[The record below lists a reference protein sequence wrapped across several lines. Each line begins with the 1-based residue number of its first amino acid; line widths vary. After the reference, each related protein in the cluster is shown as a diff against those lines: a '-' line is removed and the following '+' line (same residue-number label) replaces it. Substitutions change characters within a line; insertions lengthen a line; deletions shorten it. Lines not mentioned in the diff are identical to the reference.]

1 MTFAEIMQLKGK
13 EAGLSFTAQQLEQ
26 FSAYYELLVETNK
39 VMNLTAITE
48 PEEVAV
54 KHMIDSLLAFDE
66 KLFGEK
72 TLADVGTG
80 AGFPGIPLKIY
91 CPSLK
96 VTLIDSLAKRLK
108 FLETVIIEL
117 GLKGIRCVHLRAEDA
132 GRDPRHRE
140 KYDLVTARAVARLSV
155 LAEYCLPLEAGR
167 AEMGT
172 KHSSKAI
179 EVVRVPLAKVIP
191 NPYQPRK
198 TFDEDGLQD
207 LAASIA
213 QYGVLQPLL
222 VAPMED
228 GSGNYLLIAGERRLR
243 ASKMAALSEIPVII
257 SDYTQQQ
264 IAEIALIENLQR
276 EDLHYLEEAEG
287 YEMLMNEFHLT
298 QDSMAARVGKKQS
311 TIANKLRLLRL
322 PQPVRESLRKN
333 ALTERH
339 ARVLLKLP
347 TEAEQLQIVET
358 IVKNNFSVR
367 QTEEYV
373 KKYLD
378 TDEGEVTPKKKR
390 LVIVNDVRIYLN
402 SIKQIVSTIKDVGIP
417 VSMEQDVDGGDVLV
431 TLRIRNT
438 KKPKEPR
445 LF

>member
-140 KYDLVTARAVARLSV
+140 KYDLVTARAVALKGSKYQEEIAAADKALQILGGRLVSADAV
-155 LAEYCLPLEAGR
+155 KLPGLNDGRAIVKIAKIKTTPKAYPRKAGLPDKQPLE
-167 AEMGT
+167 
-172 KHSSKAI
+172 
-179 EVVRVPLAKVIP
+179 
-191 NPYQPRK
+191 
-198 TFDEDGLQD
+198 
-207 LAASIA
+207 
-213 QYGVLQPLL
+213 
-222 VAPMED
+222 
-228 GSGNYLLIAGERRLR
+228 
-243 ASKMAALSEIPVII
+243 
-257 SDYTQQQ
+257 
-264 IAEIALIENLQR
+264 
-276 EDLHYLEEAEG
+276 
-287 YEMLMNEFHLT
+287 
-298 QDSMAARVGKKQS
+298 
-311 TIANKLRLLRL
+311 
-322 PQPVRESLRKN
+322 
-333 ALTERH
+333 
-339 ARVLLKLP
+339 
-347 TEAEQLQIVET
+347 
-358 IVKNNFSVR
+358 
-367 QTEEYV
+367 
-373 KKYLD
+373 
-378 TDEGEVTPKKKR
+378 
-390 LVIVNDVRIYLN
+390 
-402 SIKQIVSTIKDVGIP
+402 
-417 VSMEQDVDGGDVLV
+417 
-431 TLRIRNT
+431 
-438 KKPKEPR
+438 
-445 LF
+445 